1 MYMYINRKY
10 SITFKIK
17 PAKTTVDKNHDL
29 STWNTYWYAVCAHKI
44 NDNETIS
51 AHLFVIII

>member
-29 STWNTYWYAVCAHKI
+29 STWNTYWYAVCAQ
-44 NDNETIS
+44 
-51 AHLFVIII
+51 